1 MKDAMNEAL
10 KTQPWGVV
18 LTPPAGSGLS
28 EMRLCW
34 RCTVRLFVRWLDD
47 LELEPPATKAK

>member
-1 MKDAMNEAL
+1 MKDAINDPL

-18 LTPPAGSGLS
+18 LTPPPGSGLS

-34 RCTVRLFVRWLDD
+34 MCTVRLFVRWLDD
-47 LELEPPATKAK
+47 LELEPPHTKSK